1 MGEMASTADYFVPDV
16 TQFESFGLPTAGAYG
31 TAVRWEAT
39 KPLTALTADGRNVC
53 WETLLIDVA
62 KACELP
68 GWGEGA
74 FTDTEGNTYPF
85 NNAYDYYVKAI
96 ANLAYADDDPCED
109 IDPAEAHMQGLD
121 DLPEAF
127 RAAVKEEEWPKV
139 LRVISRGGRFW
150 PMEDCIGKNGAI
162 KYATDNLTHFY
173 SNRKATNT
181 NPYTG
186 EKLSGTLTNDPE
198 RFADNSTLE
207 DHYSREEYPFRS
219 TNYKPRFRSISFL
232 ANSPIMRDLCDH
244 NYLELNRDD
253 AKALG
258 IKDGDTI
265 KITNPSGDVMEG
277 EAMVR
282 GGIAEGTFGVAYGY
296 GHRAYG
302 AQDVAIE
309 GE

>member
-1 MGEMASTADYFVPDV
+1 M
-16 TQFESFGLPTAGAYG
+16 
-31 TAVRWEAT
+31 
-39 KPLTALTADGRNVC
+39 
-53 WETLLIDVA
+53 
-62 KACELP
+62 
-68 GWGEGA
+68 
-74 FTDTEGNTYPF
+74 
-85 NNAYDYYVKAI
+85 
-96 ANLAYADDDPCED
+96 
-109 IDPAEAHMQGLD
+109 
-121 DLPEAF
+121 
-127 RAAVKEEEWPKV
+127 
-139 LRVISRGGRFW
+139 
-150 PMEDCIGKNGAI
+150 CIR
-162 KYATDNLTHFY
+162 D
-173 SNRKATNT
+173 S
-181 NPYTG
+181 PYTG

-309 GE
+309 GEETRKGDPAIGSGIHLQTMLDPTISEIYPLADPEGTSPGRSGGMYKIEKA